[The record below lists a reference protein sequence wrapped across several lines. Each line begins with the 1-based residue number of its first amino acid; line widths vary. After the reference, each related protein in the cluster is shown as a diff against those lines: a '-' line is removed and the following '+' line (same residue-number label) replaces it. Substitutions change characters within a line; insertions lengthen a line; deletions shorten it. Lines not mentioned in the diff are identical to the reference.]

1 MQEFFIERRDRMK
14 ANWYWNEIKS
24 GGRSIYKKATGK
36 QLKSAQYAGKNVYD
50 ENSGS
55 EYLRKLITS
64 NQPFVACRYGQVEL
78 ETMAAVY
85 EFIISGNDRKLNH
98 VIKKGDIFNN
108 AGFFP
113 KNKEQVVE
121 FGKMM
126 LEYSSEIDMLG
137 VWYIPYEEYFISQ
150 LSPKAALTYLRT
162 FEPWNEVIPWTR
174 ELAGKKV
181 LVIHPFDKTINKQ
194 YSIRDKIFTNKE
206 ILPEF
211 KLITYPA
218 VQTIAG
224 NIDPRFSTWF
234 EALDMM
240 FDDCMKIDFDI
251 AVLGCGAYGFPLA
264 CKLKKAGKQVV
275 HIGGATQLLFGI
287 KGSRW
292 DNHPVVSK
300 LYNEYWIRPDKSE
313 IPQNAQRV
321 ENKCYW

>member
-1 MQEFFIERRDRMK
+1 MK
-14 ANWYWNEIKS
+14 ADWYWSEMKS
-24 GGRSIYKKATGK
+24 GVRGVYKKVTGK
-36 QLKSAQYAGKNVYD
+36 QLKSIRYAGRNVYD

-55 EYLRKLITS
+55 KYLRGLITS
-64 NQPFVACRYGQVEL
+64 NQPFMASRYGQVEL

-85 EFIISGNDRKLNH
+85 EYINGGNDRKLNR
-98 VIKKGDIFNN
+98 VINKGDIFNN

-113 KNKEQVVE
+113 KKRENVIES
-121 FGKMM
+121 GKMM
-126 LEYSSEIDMLG
+126 LECSTEIDMLG
-137 VWYIPYEEYFISQ
+137 VWYIPYEEYFTS
-150 LSPKAALTYLRT
+150 LLAPKATLTFLRT
-162 FEPWNEVIPWTR
+162 FEPWNEITPWTC
-174 ELAGKKV
+174 ELSEKNV
-181 LVIHPFDKTINKQ
+181 LVIHPFNKTINGQ
-194 YSIRDKIFTNKE
+194 YLIREKLFNNDE
-206 ILPEF
+206 ILPKF
-211 KLITYPA
+211 NLITYPA

-240 FDDCMKIDFDI
+240 FDDCMKINFDI
-251 AVLGCGAYGFPLA
+251 AILGCGAYGLPLA
-264 CKLKKAGKQVV
+264 YKLKKAGKQVV

-300 LYNEYWIRPDKSE
+300 LYNKYWVRPDKSE